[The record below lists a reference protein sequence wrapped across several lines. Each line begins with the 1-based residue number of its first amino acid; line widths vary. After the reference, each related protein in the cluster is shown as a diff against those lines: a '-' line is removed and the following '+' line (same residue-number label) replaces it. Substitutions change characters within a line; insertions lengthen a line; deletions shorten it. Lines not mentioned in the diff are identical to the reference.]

1 MQIIKKTGMND
12 KHTFKRELGLFDST
26 MLVVGSMIGSGIFI
40 VSADIS
46 RTLSSPGWLILA
58 WVITGVITLAAALC
72 YGELAAMMP
81 HAGGQYVYL
90 RESWN
95 PLTGF
100 LYGWTLYLV
109 IQTGT
114 IAAVAVAFAKYTG
127 VLIPWFSEQHIL
139 LQAGSFKITAA
150 QLLAIISIAVLTFIN
165 AKGVKLGKIVQNGF
179 TFTKSS
185 ALILLIILGLVLGA
199 GSAAMK
205 INFSDFW
212 SASWV
217 HVKDNAITSIEPLAG
232 FGIIIA
238 LVVAMVGSIFSS
250 DAWNNIT
257 FTAGEVKKPKSMIPL
272 SLILGTGIVTVL
284 YIAANLSYLFVLP
297 IKGIPQGA
305 TAFERG
311 IQFATSD
318 RVATGAIEVFLGDSA
333 AVIMAVLIMISTFGC
348 NNGLILAGARVIYA
362 MARDNLF
369 FRKSGE
375 LNEHGV
381 PGAALFFQAIW
392 ASVLCLSGTYSDLLD
407 YVVFAVLVFYILT
420 IAGIFKL
427 RKTRPEAERPYKTIG
442 YPVLPAL
449 YIVMAAVIC
458 IILLIY
464 KPQYT
469 WPGVGIVLLGI
480 PVYFIWRKI
489 TGKSTEAAEKES

>member
-1 MQIIKKTGMND
+1 MEG

-40 VSADIS
+40 VSSDVARIVG
-46 RTLSSPGWLILA
+46 SPGWLIVA
-58 WVITGVITLAAALC
+58 WVIAGVITLTAALC
-72 YGELAAMMP
+72 YGELAAMFP

-127 VLIPWFSEQHIL
+127 VLVPWFSEKHIL
-139 LQAGSFKITAA
+139 MQAGNFKISAA
-150 QLLAIISIAVLTFIN
+150 QILAIISIAVLTLIN
-165 AKGVKLGKIVQNGF
+165 AKGVKLGKLVQNIF

-185 ALILLIILGLVLGA
+185 ALILLIILGLIFGA
-199 GSAAMK
+199 GSVAMK

-212 SASWV
+212 SASWT
-217 HVKDNAITSIEPLAG
+217 HVEGDKVTSIESLAG
-232 FGIIIA
+232 YGVFIA
-238 LVVAMVGSIFSS
+238 LVVALVGTIFSS
-250 DAWNNIT
+250 DAWNNVT
-257 FTAGEVKKPKSMIPL
+257 FTAGEVKEPKRVIPL
-272 SLILGTGIVTVL
+272 SLVFGTGIVTIL
-284 YIAANLSYLFVLP
+284 YIAANFSYLFVLP
-297 IKGIPQGA
+297 LKGSPDGV

-318 RVATGAIEVFLGDSA
+318 RVATGAISVFLGDSA

-348 NNGLILAGARVIYA
+348 NNGLILAGARVTYA
-362 MARDNLF
+362 MAKDNLF

-375 LNEHGV
+375 LNKYGV
-381 PGAALFFQAIW
+381 PGMALFFQAIW

-407 YVVFAVLVFYILT
+407 YVVFAVLIFYILT
-420 IAGIFKL
+420 IAGIFRL
-427 RKTRPEAERPYKTIG
+427 RKIKPEAERPYKTFM
-442 YPVLPAL
+442 YPVLPVF
-449 YIVMAAVIC
+449 YIIMASVIC

-469 WPGVGIVLLGI
+469 LPGVGIVLLGI
-480 PVYFIWRKI
+480 PVYFIWKKFTKKI
-489 TGKSTEAAEKES
+489 INN